1 MAFPLQVVA
10 DGDWQKVRQNTDATA
25 QRLNPVMPNARVY
38 NNAAITLT
46 TGTAAFLTFNS
57 EHWDE
62 GNLHSTGGN
71 TGRLTVPIT
80 GLYLVGGAVD
90 FASNATGYRQLAI
103 RVTAIGGGTTF
114 IVADERPAVNG
125 AATQITVETMYRFVA
140 GEYAELRALQNSGG
154 NLDVSAAGNF
164 SPEFWMV
171 RLGGYTNQGVT

>member
-1 MAFPLQVVA
+1 MAYPLQVPA
-10 DGDWQKVRQNTDATA
+10 DDDWRTVRVNTDATA

-62 GNLHSTGGN
+62 GALHSTGGN
-71 TGRLTVPIT
+71 TGRLTAPIT

-90 FASNATGYRQLAI
+90 FASNATGYRQLAVRI
-103 RVTAIGGGTTF
+103 NGATF

-125 AATQITVETMYRFVA
+125 AATQITVETVYRFVA